1 MIIGTIRV
9 ITPGVSV
16 APDFPCSQSSSNEVI
31 VEVTA
36 GESGSSIGRS
46 LATAG
51 VIKSSDSFFRV
62 AVSDPRAGS
71 IAPGN
76 HRLQT
81 KICAKDALSQ
91 LLDSARISNLIA
103 FPEGAWIS
111 EIKEAFIDAGFSK
124 EDVTKG
130 FSSFRT
136 PQGFSTLE
144 GLLFPAQYSFDSSAT
159 VESILGVMTDR
170 GLSELK
176 KVLKPQSNF
185 SPSEILI
192 IASLVQAEGDEKD
205 FAKISQ
211 VVRNRLK
218 IGMPLQFD
226 STIHYIKGTR
236 GSVFLSTQSTYL
248 KSRYNTYRNY
258 GLPPTPIN
266 NPGRAALI
274 AAANPQSGNWLYFI
288 TVAPGD
294 TRFTN
299 TLEEFN
305 TWKVLYKKNLRLGK
319 FGNGK

>member
-1 MIIGTIRV
+1 
-9 ITPGVSV
+9 
-16 APDFPCSQSSSNEVI
+16 VI

-76 HRLQT
+76 HRLKT
-81 KICAKDALSQ
+81 KLCAKDALSQ
-91 LLDSARISNLIA
+91 LLDSDRISNLIA
-103 FPEGAWIS
+103 FPEGAWVS
-111 EIKEAFIDAGFSK
+111 EIKKVFVAAGFSQS
-124 EDVTKG
+124 EVAKG
-130 FSSFRT
+130 FASFPV
-136 PQGFSTLE
+136 PQGFASIE

-159 VESILGVMTDR
+159 VQTIVKAMTDR
-170 GLSELK
+170 GLHELSTVTASQK
-176 KVLKPQSNF
+176 EF
-185 SPSEILI
+185 TPSQILT

-205 FAKISQ
+205 FGKISQ

-226 STIHYIKGTR
+226 STIHYIKGSR

-266 NPGRAALI
+266 NPGKAALI

-305 TWKVLYKKNLRLGK
+305 TWKLLYKKNLRLGK